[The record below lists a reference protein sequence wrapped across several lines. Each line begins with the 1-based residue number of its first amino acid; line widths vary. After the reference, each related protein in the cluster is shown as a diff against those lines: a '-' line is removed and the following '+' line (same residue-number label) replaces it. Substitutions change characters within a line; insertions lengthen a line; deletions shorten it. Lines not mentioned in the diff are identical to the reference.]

1 MPKCNNCKSGAAKCP
16 KCDGRGRLKGSLT
29 TSSSQCK
36 NCNGSGKVKCGVCHG
51 KGWI

>member
-1 MPKCNNCKSGAAKCP
+1 MPKCNNCKNGAAKCP
-16 KCDGRGRLKGSLT
+16 KCDGKGRLSGGLL